1 MKKILFMAVS
11 AVLLVAGCQK
21 TEIQNKALTPIGFN
35 THMGKLTKAPDAE
48 NAEVKTNLIEQ
59 NFHVWAYF
67 ATENDLNY
75 GAGELYL
82 DNIVVSND
90 NKDGITWTT
99 GETYYWPGK
108 DKELDIYAISSYAE
122 DYTLAYTTGQS
133 DEKTCNVAI
142 NYTDKTVTVTD
153 FVADANADNDLMI
166 APMIKQDQDDAKYIE
181 PSFEHALTKVVLRFR
196 EKGESVVHVRSAKT
210 SAINSKATLV
220 VTNTLPDPLPVG
232 DPVVCSAA
240 WDWTGESTPMVYHA
254 QCKNPTVQVK
264 DVTTAE
270 GDPEVFYE
278 AVLLSEAVP
287 GASVTTYKDAE
298 GNEIP
303 DNQRQEVD
311 GQWYKTSELNDG
323 TPIDGAV
330 PLTVTTEATVADD
343 GFIIYGCWLL
353 IPQDDITGYY
363 LDVEYIVDGMLI
375 QQRFNLDK
383 GISSWG
389 RNQQITYNVTISP
402 DYIEFEPDVDEWITT
417 EDGATE
423 EEKEDYNS

>member
-1 MKKILFMAVS
+1 MKKILFMAAS
-11 AVLLVAGCQK
+11 SVLLVAGCQK
-21 TEIQNKALTPIGFN
+21 TEIQNETLTPIGFN

-48 NAEVKTNLIEQ
+48 NAEVKANLIEQ

-75 GAGELYL
+75 KAGELYL
-82 DNIVVSND
+82 VNIVVSND

-122 DYTLAYTTGQS
+122 DYTLAYTVEDDS
-133 DEKTCNVAI
+133 KTCNVAI
-142 NYTDKTVTVTD
+142 DYTAHKVTVTD
-153 FVADANADNDLMI
+153 FVADADADNDLMI

-181 PSFEHALTKVVLRFR
+181 PRFEHALTKVVLRFR

-210 SAINSKATLV
+210 SPIKSKATLV
-220 VTNTLPDPLPVG
+220 VTNTLPDPVAVG
-232 DPVVCSAA
+232 DPVVCSAE
-240 WDWTGESTPMVYHA
+240 WKWTSEPTTTTEYLA
-254 QCKNPTVQVK
+254 QCKLPTVQVK

-270 GDPEVFYE
+270 GDQEVFYD
-278 AVLLSEAVP
+278 AVLLKEAVP
-287 GASVTTYKDAE
+287 GASVTTYKDAN
-298 GNEIP
+298 GNDIP
-303 DNQRQEVD
+303 ENNRQEVD
-311 GQWYKTSELNDG
+311 GQWYMKSDLNDG
-323 TPIDGAV
+323 TPVAGAA
-330 PLTVTTEATVADD
+330 PLTVTTEQTVADD

-383 GISSWG
+383 GITSWG

-402 DYIEFEPDVDEWITT
+402 DYIEFEPDVDEWITK
-417 EDGATE
+417 EDGTT

>member
-1 MKKILFMAVS
+1 MKKILFMAAS

-21 TEIQNKALTPIGFN
+21 TEIQNETLTPIGFN

-48 NAEVKTNLIEQ
+48 NAEVKANLIEQ

-75 GAGELYL
+75 KAGELYL

-108 DKELDIYAISSYAE
+108 DKELEIYAISSYAD
-122 DYTLAYTTGQS
+122 DYTLAYTGS
-133 DEKTCNVAI
+133 GDSKTCNI
-142 NYTDKTVTVTD
+142 GIDYTAKKVTVTD

-220 VTNTLPDPLPVG
+220 VTNTLPDPVAEG
-232 DPVVCSAA
+232 DPVVCSTA
-240 WDWTGESTPMVYHA
+240 WDWTGESTPMEYLA
-254 QCKNPTVQVK
+254 ECKIPTVQVK
-264 DVTTAE
+264 DLTTDE
-270 GDPEVFYE
+270 RDPEVFYD
-278 AVLLSEAVP
+278 AVLLKEAVP
-287 GASVTTYKDAE
+287 GASVTTYKDDAGIDIPE
-298 GNEIP
+298 NE
-303 DNQRQEVD
+303 RQQVGEN
-311 GQWYKTSELNDG
+311 WYKTSDVNGGVPVE
-323 TPIDGAV
+323 GAV
-330 PLTVTTEATVADD
+330 PLTVTTETTVADD

-353 IPQDDITGYY
+353 IPQDSIAGYY

-383 GISSWG
+383 GITSWG

-402 DYIEFEPDVDEWITT
+402 DYIEFEPDVDEWITK
-417 EDGATE
+417 EDGTT